1 MNLSDTLKMIAVLK
15 AAYPHSFKDMSRAE
29 ADAMVNLW
37 ARVFKDDNPLEVSA
51 AIDALISTRT
61 VGYSPTPGEVKEQIN
76 KVKHAEDLDAHN
88 AWALVSKA
96 CANGLYGY
104 REEFEKL
111 PPQVQRA
118 VGAPEQLKAWAM
130 MDSETVESVVASN
143 FMKGYRTIQ
152 QRDREFEKL
161 PSDVKDVIS
170 KLSGSMGMNRPAIE
184 ESKQAVFLPMPL
196 EKLERVAPRPMAP
209 RPETKPEYKPPDP
222 EEWEKKRAAAMKGFG
237 L

>member
-1 MNLSDTLKMIAVLK
+1 MMLADKDAGVVSLAAKHMIAT
-15 AAYPHSFKDMSRAE
+15 RAQG
-29 ADAMVNLW
+29 
-37 ARVFKDDNPLEVSA
+37 F
-51 AIDALISTRT
+51 
-61 VGYSPTPGEVKEQIN
+61 SPTIGELLECVYQLEN
-76 KVKHAEDLDAHN
+76 HNELDASA